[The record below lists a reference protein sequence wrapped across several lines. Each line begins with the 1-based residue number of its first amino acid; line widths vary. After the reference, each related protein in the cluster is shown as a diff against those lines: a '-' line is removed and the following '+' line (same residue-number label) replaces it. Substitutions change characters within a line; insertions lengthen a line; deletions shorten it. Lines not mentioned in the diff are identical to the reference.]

1 MITATTISATA
12 SQPGF
17 QRVAAEINYGWWWK
31 EALWFDVPTT
41 VAPSATDAG
50 NAWLTALLPL
60 AFESGQPLKINA
72 PVDEILLQN
81 AAALQR
87 IWTEWFPGRQP
98 VRITTEPAAHER
110 SASGNRTGCFFTGG
124 VDSFFSLLHF
134 DATSGG
140 QKVDDLIYV
149 WGYDIPLKNRSAFD
163 GKMTALARIASQLG
177 KTVTPIIT
185 NLRQTRIGRLDW
197 ATQMHGQALGAA
209 GLLMGGRFQTIL
221 VSASLSPGDMRACG
235 THRLT
240 ARRMSSRTLEFLDY
254 GSDFF
259 RYDKTAFIAG
269 NAVALENLH
278 VCWVGRNETNC
289 GRCEKCYR
297 TLLALELLNCRQRAS
312 SFPQD
317 GFSLENLQQLKLP
330 TNLAAPLFEEISQA
344 ARQKN
349 RPDIVAAVEKFLAAN
364 RRLTK

>member
-1 MITATTISATA
+1 MITATAISATA

-17 QRVAAEINYGWWWK
+17 QRVAAEVKYGWWRK
-31 EALWFDVPTT
+31 ETLWFEVPTT
-41 VAPSATDAG
+41 VAPSAMDAG

-60 AFESGQPLKINA
+60 AFEYGQPLTINA
-72 PVDEILLQN
+72 PVDQTLLQN

-98 VRITTEPAAHER
+98 GRITVEPAAATGAR
-110 SASGNRTGCFFTGG
+110 SANGHRTGCFFTGG

-134 DATSGG
+134 DATGG
-140 QKVDDLIYV
+140 GRTVDDLIYV
-149 WGYDIPLKNRSAFD
+149 WGYDIPLKNRSALE
-163 GKMTALARIASQLG
+163 GKMKSLNRVASQLG

-209 GLLMGGRFQTIL
+209 GLLLGGEFQTIL

-254 GSDFF
+254 GSDFY

-297 TLLALELLNCRQRAS
+297 TLLALELLNCRQRAT

-317 GFSLENLQQLKLP
+317 GFSLENLQQLKL
-330 TNLAAPLFEEISQA
+330 QRR
-344 ARQKN
+344 RQ
-349 RPDIVAAVEKFLAAN
+349 RC
-364 RRLTK
+364 